1 MEQQL
6 PSNEDKENGEGHLL
20 VNAGDLGVDKE
31 NGKKRMNKKDEKK
44 AKRRKLQEEQDMRD
58 EKKRKLDEEQEMRDA
73 KKRKRLK
80 AVAGI
85 RLVRSP
91 AAMIAKVVSR
101 KHMSSQANLS
111 GKEKSCLRDCSH
123 SESVENKLISTL
135 CLPGL

>member
-31 NGKKRMNKKDEKK
+31 NGKKRMNKK
-44 AKRRKLQEEQDMRD
+44 AKRRKLQEEQEMRD

-80 AVAGI
+80 VAAGM
-85 RLVRSP
+85 RLMRSP
-91 AAMIAKVVSR
+91 AAMIAKVV
-101 KHMSSQANLS
+101 KQMSPQANLR
-111 GKEKSCLRDCSH
+111 GKEKSCLRICSH
-123 SESVENKLISTL
+123 SESVKNNLACILSYF
-135 CLPGL
+135 